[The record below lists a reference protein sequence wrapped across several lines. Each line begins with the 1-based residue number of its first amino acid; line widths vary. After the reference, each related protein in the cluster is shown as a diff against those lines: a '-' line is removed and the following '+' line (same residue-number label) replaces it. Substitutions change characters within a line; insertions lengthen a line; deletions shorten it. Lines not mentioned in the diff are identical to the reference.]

1 VFFFPFHQVDAY
13 KFIQLIP
20 LLRDMLVA
28 HLNRH
33 GFHVSSLLRI
43 CKDLSFE
50 WNIGMV
56 VSYIEALVPRR
67 RIVQRFHA
75 DVRHIGA
82 ADALHRE
89 FSHGKRLASTAATET
104 V

>member
-1 VFFFPFHQVDAY
+1 
-13 KFIQLIP
+13 
-20 LLRDMLVA
+20 
-28 HLNRH
+28 
-33 GFHVSSLLRI
+33 
-43 CKDLSFE
+43 
-50 WNIGMV
+50 MV